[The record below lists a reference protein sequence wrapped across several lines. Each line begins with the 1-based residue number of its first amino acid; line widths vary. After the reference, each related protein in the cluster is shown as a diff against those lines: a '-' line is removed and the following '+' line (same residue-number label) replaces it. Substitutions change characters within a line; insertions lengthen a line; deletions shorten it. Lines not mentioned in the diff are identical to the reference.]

1 MASVVLLL
9 LPLLGL
15 ASIYSPEQVH
25 ISLSDSETSM
35 TVTWA
40 ANYPSPGSTVEYTPV
55 SSPNDTV
62 PFFAYSAQGTW
73 TTFLNKNK
81 PYILQRHLHSCKAV
95 MTELIPGQFY
105 KYRVGSEI
113 YGWSDVFAFEAKRDF
128 TTNPLSRMLV
138 YGDFGVG
145 DQIYATMA
153 RLIQE
158 TETYKY
164 DAIIHNGDFA
174 YDLDS
179 EMGEVGDEFMRS
191 IEPIASKVPYM
202 VSEGNHEG
210 GSTILHYN
218 YRFSMPG
225 NSLNLYYSF
234 NIGKVHF
241 ISYSTEFIFENQT
254 ANQAAQDAFIQ
265 ADLASYNR
273 TKYPWLVVFGHRPLY
288 CSANMTAVGLVGIDT
303 DSPPY
308 ERHNQDCLENATSV
322 RKAFEQTWYNA
333 KVDLVITSHVHAYE
347 RLASVYQN
355 QSVPCGY
362 EDFNTCVN
370 AKAPIYVVTGA
381 PGQQESYAPVSPTP
395 LPFSMYQDDQWGYSR
410 MTVFNDTHLL
420 WEQVRS
426 VTKEVVD
433 FLWIVKN

>member
-1 MASVVLLL
+1 MAGVVFMLM
-9 LPLLGL
+9 PFCGL

-40 ANYPSPGSTVEYTPV
+40 AENPSSASVVEFTPV
-55 SSPNDTV
+55 TSPDQPISS
-62 PFFAYSAQGTW
+62 FAYSAQGTW
-73 TTFLNKNK
+73 TTFPNQNISH
-81 PYILQRHLHSCKAV
+81 ILQRHLHTCKAV
-95 MTELIPGQFY
+95 MTYLIPGNFY

-113 YGWSDVFAFEAKRDF
+113 YGWSDVFTFEAKRNF

-138 YGDFGVG
+138 YGDLGVG
-145 DQIYATMA
+145 DQIYATMQ
-153 RLIQE
+153 RLIEE
-158 TETYKY
+158 TDTYKY

-179 EMGEVGDEFMRS
+179 NQGQVGDEFMRS
-191 IEPIASKVPYM
+191 IEPIASKIPYM

-210 GSTILHYN
+210 GSTIVHYY

-225 NSLNLYYSF
+225 NSSNLFYSF

-254 ANQAAQDAFIQ
+254 ELQAAQNAFILS
-265 ADLASYNR
+265 DLATYNR
-273 TKYPWLVVFGHRPLY
+273 TLYPWLVVFGHRPLY
-288 CSANMTAVGLVGIDT
+288 CSANMTAPSVKLGIYF
-303 DSPPY
+303 PPY
-308 ERHNQDCLENATSV
+308 ERHNNDCLEDATTV
-322 RKAFEQTWYNA
+322 RDAFEDTWYQG

-347 RLASVYQN
+347 RLASVYKN
-355 QSVPCGY
+355 ESVPCQT
-362 EDFNTCVN
+362 EDFNTCIN
-370 AKAPIYVVTGA
+370 AKAPIYIVTGA

-395 LPFSMYQDDQWGYSR
+395 LPFSKFQDDHWGYSR
-410 MTVFNDTHLL
+410 LTVFNETHLF

-433 FLWIVKN
+433 FLWIIKK

>member
-1 MASVVLLL
+1 MAGVVFMLM
-9 LPLLGL
+9 PFCGL

-40 ANYPSPGSTVEYTPV
+40 AENPSSASVVEFTPV
-55 SSPNDTV
+55 TSPDQPISS
-62 PFFAYSAQGTW
+62 FAYSAQGTW
-73 TTFLNKNK
+73 TTFPNQNISH
-81 PYILQRHLHSCKAV
+81 ILQRHLHTCKAV
-95 MTELIPGQFY
+95 MTYLIPGNFY

-113 YGWSDVFAFEAKRDF
+113 YGWSDVFTFEAKRNF

-145 DQIYATMA
+145 DQIYATMQ
-153 RLIQE
+153 RLIEE
-158 TETYKY
+158 TEAYKY

-179 EMGEVGDEFMRS
+179 NQGQVGDEFMRS
-191 IEPIASKVPYM
+191 IEPVASKVPYM
-202 VSEGNHEG
+202 VSEGNHEHKYN
-210 GSTILHYN
+210 IFHYN

-225 NSLNLYYSF
+225 NSSNLFYSF

-241 ISYSTEFIFENQT
+241 IAYSTEFIFGYQSDLEAVQN
-254 ANQAAQDAFIQ
+254 NFIKV
-265 ADLASYNR
+265 DLATYNR
-273 TKYPWLVVFGHRPLY
+273 TLYPWLVVFGHRPLY
-288 CSANMTAVGLVGIDT
+288 CSANMTAPSVKLGAYF
-303 DSPPY
+303 PPY
-308 ERHNQDCLENATSV
+308 ERHNNDCLENATTV
-322 RKAFEQTWYNA
+322 RNAFEETWYKA

-347 RLASVYQN
+347 RLASVYKN
-355 QSVPCGY
+355 ESVPCET

-370 AKAPIYVVTGA
+370 AKAPIYIVTGA

-395 LPFSMYQDDQWGYSR
+395 LPFSVFQDDHWGYSR
-410 MTVFNDTHLL
+410 MTVFNESHLL

-426 VTKEVVD
+426 VTKEVID
-433 FLWIVKN
+433 FLWIIKQ